1 MKVIVKGA
9 AQGIGRAIALKIAKD
24 YQGAKL
30 LLTDLN
36 QVSLDAVANEVREL
50 GSEAYVK
57 AGDLT
62 DPTFIEGLSAEISN
76 LGGLDAVASN
86 AGVAL
91 HSPLLTLSLEMWEK
105 NFALHVRAPW
115 LLAKACHAALKASQ
129 GAFIITASV
138 SGTHPTP
145 PGGAYSSSKAA
156 ALMLAKQM
164 AVEWGPDGIRVNTIS
179 PGMTLTP
186 MTHSAYTQPG
196 VMAQRELRIPLR
208 RIGQPEDIAKA
219 VAFLMSPEANYITG
233 ADIVVDGGLTQTL
246 MAYNPGWKT

>member
-1 MKVIVKGA
+1 MKVIVTGA

-36 QVSLDAVANEVREL
+36 QVSLDAVANEVSEL
-50 GSEAYVK
+50 GCQAYVK

-62 DPTFIEGLSAEISN
+62 DPHFIEGLRAEISN

-86 AGVAL
+86 AGIAL
-91 HSPLLTLSLEMWEK
+91 HSPLLNLSLEMWEK

-115 LLAKACHAALKASQ
+115 LLAKVCHGALKASQ
-129 GAFIITASV
+129 GAFVITASV

-164 AVEWGPDGIRVNTIS
+164 AVEWGPDGIRVNTVS

-196 VMAQRELRIPLR
+196 VMAQRESRIPLR

-219 VAFLMSPEANYITG
+219 VAFLMSPEAHYITG

>member
-1 MKVIVKGA
+1 MKVIVTGA

-36 QVSLDAVANEVREL
+36 QVSLDAVANEVSEL
-50 GSEAYVK
+50 GCRAYVK

-62 DPTFIEGLSAEISN
+62 DPIFIEGLSAEISN

-86 AGVAL
+86 AGIAL
-91 HSPLLTLSLEMWEK
+91 HSPLLNLSLEMWEK

-115 LLAKACHAALKASQ
+115 LLAKVCHASLKASQ

-164 AVEWGPDGIRVNTIS
+164 AVEWGTDGIRVNTVS

-196 VMAQRELRIPLR
+196 VMAQRESRIPLR

>member
-1 MKVIVKGA
+1 MKVIVTGA

-36 QVSLDAVANEVREL
+36 QVSLDVVANEVSEL
-50 GSEAYVK
+50 GCRAYVK

-62 DPTFIEGLSAEISN
+62 DPIFIEGLSAEISN

-86 AGVAL
+86 AGIAL
-91 HSPLLTLSLEMWEK
+91 HSPLLNLSLEMWEK

-115 LLAKACHAALKASQ
+115 LLAKGCHAALKASQ

-164 AVEWGPDGIRVNTIS
+164 AVEWGPDGIRVNTVS

-196 VMAQRELRIPLR
+196 VMAQRESRIPLR
-208 RIGQPEDIAKA
+208 RIGQPEDIANA
-219 VAFLMSPEANYITG
+219 VAFLMSPEAHYITG